1 MPKWALVLG
10 CVAVGVSLV
19 CAPAAADTIYLKNGT
34 SLVVDRAREK
44 DGQVE
49 YVMGG
54 TTYRVPKNKVER
66 IEAGGAAA
74 IPLSIT
80 KSNAVPPPAGASGR
94 PGSQPD
100 LRIPELDLPA
110 PPPSQQPA
118 NSALRQQ
125 ILNLGQVDTRTLAAL
140 EQSGNADL
148 AAAANLEAA
157 RVEAERGDFDR
168 ASRHVDRGLTFR
180 PEHPILLLS
189 QAVLLL
195 RAGRPM
201 DAVRSAE
208 RGARAASDSPDAY
221 GILGYAYYKAEK
233 PAQAIRAWKRA
244 LELHPDEGL
253 RAYLQRV
260 ERETA
265 VEENFREQ
273 ESSHFSLRYDGRGT
287 SLSLQR
293 QLLST
298 LEAQYRELNR
308 EFDYAPRENIFVI
321 LYTQKAF
328 FDVTEAPLWSGGG
341 YDGKLRIPVE
351 GVENMTPMLERVLKH
366 ELAHSFVSHRTNG
379 RCPMWLHEGL
389 AQMMEPRSLRE
400 GAALA
405 EVFKARKHAPLRVLE
420 GGFGRLSP
428 QQAHL
433 AYAES
438 LAVVEYLRSR
448 YGMSDLLRLLDRLAT
463 GASPEAALRATYQM
477 DYEDLEAQL
486 GAYLAKNYGQ

>member
-1 MPKWALVLG
+1 MPKWALALG
-10 CVAVGVSLV
+10 CVAAGVSLV
-19 CAPAAADTIYLKNGT
+19 CVPAAADTIYLKNGT

-54 TTYRVPKNKVER
+54 TTYRIPKSKVER

-80 KSNAVPPPAGASGR
+80 KSNAVPPPVGVSGR
-94 PGSQPD
+94 TGSQPD
-100 LRIPELDLPA
+100 LRVPELDLPA

-125 ILNLGQVDTRTLAAL
+125 ILNLGQVDTRALAAL
-140 EQSGNADL
+140 EQSGDANL

-157 RVEAERGDFDR
+157 RVEAEHGDFDR

-208 RGARAASDSPDAY
+208 RGTRGASDSPDAY
-221 GILGYAYYKAEK
+221 GILGLAYYKAEK
-233 PAQAIRAWKRA
+233 PAQAIRAWKRS
-244 LELHPDEGL
+244 LELRPDAGWE
-253 RAYLQRV
+253 AYLRRV
-260 ERETA
+260 EREAT

-298 LEAQYRELNR
+298 LEAQYRELSR
-308 EFDYAPRENIFVI
+308 EFDFAPRENIFVM

-328 FDVTEAPLWSGGG
+328 FDVTEAPSWSAGG

-405 EVFKARKHAPLRVLE
+405 ELFKARKHAPLRVLE

-428 QQAHL
+428 HQAYL

-438 LAVVEYLRSR
+438 LAVVEYLRGR

-463 GASPEAALRATYQM
+463 GASPEAALRATYRL
-477 DYEDLEAQL
+477 DYDDLEVQL